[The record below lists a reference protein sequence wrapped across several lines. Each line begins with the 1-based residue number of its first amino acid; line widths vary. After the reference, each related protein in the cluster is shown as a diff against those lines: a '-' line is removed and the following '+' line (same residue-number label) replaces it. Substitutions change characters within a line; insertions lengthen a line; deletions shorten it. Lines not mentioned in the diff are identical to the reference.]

1 MKRRTLSICTCI
13 IFLMGISPVWAKR
26 ELPTP
31 DLVAVYVYADW
42 CPHCRIL
49 KPLIDAARQEGGLDQ
64 KNILFVNLNL
74 TDKTSIHQ
82 SILLAQQLGIG
93 SYLKAQG
100 SGTGY
105 LAILDPVT
113 AQERMRFQSDTTSAE
128 ILEKINGLLDAAP

>member
-1 MKRRTLSICTCI
+1 
-13 IFLMGISPVWAKR
+13 MGMTPVWAKR

-31 DLVAVYVYADW
+31 DLIVVYVYADW

-49 KPLIDAARQEGGLDQ
+49 KPLIEAARQEGGLDQ

-93 SYLKAQG
+93 EYLKAQG

-105 LAILDPVT
+105 LAILTPGT
-113 AQERMRFQSDTTSAE
+113 AQERLRFQSDTTSSD
-128 ILEKINGLLDAAP
+128 ILQKINALLDSAP

>member
-1 MKRRTLSICTCI
+1 
-13 IFLMGISPVWAKR
+13 MGISPVWAKR

-49 KPLIDAARQEGGLDQ
+49 KPLIDVARQEGGLDQ
-64 KNILFVNLNL
+64 KNILFVGLNL
-74 TDKTSIHQ
+74 TDKKSIHQ

-93 SYLKAQG
+93 EYLKAQG

-105 LAILDPVT
+105 LAILTPDT
-113 AQERMRFQSDTTSAE
+113 GQELLRFQSDTTSSD
-128 ILEKINGLLDAAP
+128 ILKKINSLLHSRD